1 MKNTLFYYYKLS
13 PDKVIKKNNYYYFE
27 LDNFVCY
34 LYLVTKPLEYINE
47 LLILNKVLVNTNF
60 YLIVSNVNGQV
71 ISIIDN
77 KYYILLKGSKNTRFN
92 ISEFYYPYYYAY
104 AFKLKLLDHSDW
116 GRLWS
121 EKVDYF
127 EYQKDYIKLKYNT
140 LYHTLD
146 YFIGLSENAISYF
159 YAVNRCF
166 KKTMEDNLVIC
177 RRRIDFDDIN
187 FYNPLN
193 IVIDN
198 KSRDSAEYLKYL
210 FINNDYT
217 YEMLDDFLVNLNYSK
232 YQYGLLIARLL
243 FPSHYFDVYE
253 KIVNGGLPEK
263 EIFPLL
269 NRTKE
274 YESFLRYI
282 YKTINKNQSI
292 LQIDWLDN

>member
-104 AFKLKLLDHSDW
+104 AFKFKLLDHSDW

-253 KIVNGGLPEK
+253 KIVNGGLSEK